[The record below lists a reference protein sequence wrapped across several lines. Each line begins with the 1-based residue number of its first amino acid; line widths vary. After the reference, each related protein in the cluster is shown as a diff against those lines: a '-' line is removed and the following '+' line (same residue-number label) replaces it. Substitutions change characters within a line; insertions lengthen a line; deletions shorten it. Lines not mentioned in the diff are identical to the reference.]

1 MNDGKPHVNAFSSV
15 FNFGS
20 DSRYCFTCNG
30 SGTIKKK
37 QLAVA
42 SIAGK
47 NRVLPTI
54 QQLGGMPVRD
64 INNSTRRRTQQYI
77 AWVVYGCTDDD
88 LSRFI
93 NRFADFEYAA
103 GNEAGRTSRTLTL
116 AAYAGQPDDEF
127 DGEIEF
133 LRGYSFDEVKVLSVA
148 EMDAAL
154 TEARTSRMKKRDK
167 EAIVASGLVKTRYAI
182 DKDADYR
189 ELVRRE
195 FPYYLNDDEFDGE
208 LTEDVLRDNLIV
220 LADNFSDECVGAASV
235 IAKLVPE
242 YSEISG
248 VIVIQGATKP
258 VVSALAADGAKFAF
272 DVRHRVP
279 NRIKTIADELG
290 FEVIS
295 EIPSTLIPDDELGKL
310 TGFTREIV
318 ASSPYGHFPAYDFD
332 KDCLVQIDG
341 YSCDKPANAC
351 KLRDISES
359 SILAA
364 LAKSGNFPELAASIA
379 AIDGTDT
386 EDGRCSV
393 RELNRARNRNVHFG
407 FRHDE
412 RVKRIIADQ
421 VKPAAAIYKILDD
434 NGFTDSGIY
443 SYGRNTFSDAAN
455 AAVIGM
461 LTKFV
466 NDRLPYKTAATHETK
481 IVELVA

>member
-15 FNFGS
+15 FNRGS

-42 SIAGK
+42 SIVGK
-47 NRVLPTI
+47 NRKLPTI
-54 QQLGGMPVRD
+54 QQLGGMPIRD
-64 INNSTRRRTQQYI
+64 ITNSTRNRTQQYI

-103 GNEAGRTSRTLTL
+103 SDGAGRTSRTLTI

-127 DGEIEF
+127 NGEVEF
-133 LRGYSFDEVKVLSVA
+133 LRNYSFDEVKVLSVA

-154 TEARTSRMKKRDK
+154 TESRTSRTKKRDK
-167 EAIVASGLVKTRYAI
+167 DAIVTSGLVKARYAI

-189 ELVRRE
+189 ELVSRE

-220 LADNFSDECVGAASV
+220 LADNFSGECVGAASV
-235 IAKLVPE
+235 ITKLVPE

-258 VVSALAADGAKFAF
+258 VVSALAANGAKFAF
-272 DVRHRVP
+272 DVRNRVP
-279 NRIKTIADELG
+279 SRIKTIADELG
-290 FEVIS
+290 FEHAAD
-295 EIPSTLIPDDELGKL
+295 IPSTLIPDDELGKL
-310 TGFTREIV
+310 TGFTKEII
-318 ASSPYGHFPAYDFD
+318 ASSPYGRSPAYDFD
-332 KDCLVQIDG
+332 KGDLVQIDS
-341 YSCDKPANAC
+341 YSYDNPRNAC
-351 KLRDISES
+351 KLRDISDS
-359 SILAA
+359 GVLSA
-364 LAKSGNFPELAASIA
+364 LAKSGNFPELTASLA

-386 EDGRCSV
+386 TDERYSV
-393 RELNRARNRNVHFG
+393 RELNRSRNRSVHFD

-412 RVKRIIADQ
+412 RVKRIIAEQ

-434 NGFTDSGIY
+434 NGFTDTGMY
-443 SYGRNTFSDAAN
+443 SYGRSPFSEAAN
-455 AAVIGM
+455 AAVIDM

-466 NDRLPYKTAATHETK
+466 NDRLPHKAAATHETK